1 MFISEWGIFLIFAA
15 NQAETQIVGP
25 YPPFGLATL
34 TVLSMGAFLML
45 IGIYN
50 SAILVSTNNELR
62 RFIHKQAFES
72 RLLSL
77 IGHAEMEKEILK
89 TITKITQDKSTVE
102 EDTEEP
108 IELDE
113 NELKK
118 YIDLVVRESKKE
130 HENLK

>member
-1 MFISEWGIFLIFAA
+1 
-15 NQAETQIVGP
+15 
-25 YPPFGLATL
+25 
-34 TVLSMGAFLML
+34 ML

-50 SAILVSTNNELR
+50 SAQLVSANNELR

-77 IGHAEMEKEILK
+77 IGHAEMEKEIQR
-89 TITKITQDKSTVE
+89 TITKITQDKTVLE
-102 EDTEEP
+102 EDTKDT

-118 YIDLVVRESKKE
+118 YIDIVIRESNKE
-130 HENLK
+130 HENIKRP